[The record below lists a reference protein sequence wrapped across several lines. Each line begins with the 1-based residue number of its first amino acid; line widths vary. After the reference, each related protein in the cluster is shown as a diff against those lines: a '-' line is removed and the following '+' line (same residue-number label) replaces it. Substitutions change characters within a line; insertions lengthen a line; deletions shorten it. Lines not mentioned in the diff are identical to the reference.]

1 LNGDVIGQCAAAP
14 RWKRPVDAPEG
25 LVRVLEVIG
34 KTLASILLLEG
45 LGLDEDSGLK
55 HGEAETRRLEI

>member
-1 LNGDVIGQCAAAP
+1 
-14 RWKRPVDAPEG
+14 
-25 LVRVLEVIG
+25 VRVLEVIG